1 MKVSKYVLCGIAL
14 TAIGCGSGG
23 GGGAYKPVES
33 KKTEIVKV
41 AEGEGASLFP
51 VAVGNQWT
59 YKSQSTATSAATGN
73 TALTQTIT
81 LEMKKVDETPQGK
94 MIEIEVR
101 EEDVVK
107 STQIWKI
114 DDTGVYQVSVL
125 VNGKTTTFTPPQPVL
140 IFPIVEK
147 QEREFTGV
155 GPSALGA
162 QTNFKGKVMIDGP
175 QITQTV
181 TDEVSAYR
189 VVANYE
195 LSGEGV
201 DAQTKKK
208 IPLKGTFES
217 VSFFA
222 PKVGLVR
229 LQQTVKGA
237 AGGEIVTMTLAQSTV
252 K

>member
-23 GGGAYKPVES
+23 GGGTYKPVES
-33 KKTEIVKV
+33 KKTEIVKIGES
-41 AEGEGASLFP
+41 EGLSLFP

-59 YKSQSTATSAATGN
+59 YKSQSTAANANAGSTN
-73 TALTQTIT
+73 LTQMIT

-101 EEDVVK
+101 EDDVVK
-107 STQIWKI
+107 STQTWKV
-114 DDTGVYQVSVL
+114 DDTGVYQVSVAA
-125 VNGKTTTFTPPQPVL
+125 NDKSTTFNPPQPIL

-155 GPSALGA
+155 GPSALGP

-181 TDEVSAYR
+181 TDDISAYR
-189 VVANYE
+189 VVATYE
-195 LSGEGV
+195 LTGEGV

-217 VSFFA
+217 VSYFA
-222 PKVGLVR
+222 PKIGLVR